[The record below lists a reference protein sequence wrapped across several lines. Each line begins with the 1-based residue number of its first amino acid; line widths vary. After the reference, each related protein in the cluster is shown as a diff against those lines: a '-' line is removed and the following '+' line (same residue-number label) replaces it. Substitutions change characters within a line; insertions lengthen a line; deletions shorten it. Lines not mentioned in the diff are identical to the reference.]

1 MTLKLKLAKL
11 LLALSLVLNPVAVL
25 AAGFHEISTQLTQ
38 VTEEAPCHPSD
49 DQEDLSEPIAP
60 DSNGCDL
67 PCCAEMDCVQQGD
80 CVLQFTSAVLLKNQ
94 LKIFHP
100 VSYQDQADLIALVP
114 EVDIPPDNPPPIHG

>member
-1 MTLKLKLAKL
+1 MKLKLVKL

-25 AAGFHEISTQLTQ
+25 AAGFHELGTQLNQ

-49 DQEDLSEPIAP
+49 DPEEMSEPIAP

-67 PCCAEMDCVQQGD
+67 PCCAEMEGGQQGD
-80 CVLQFTSAVLLKNQ
+80 CVLHYSSAVFLKNR
-94 LKIFHP
+94 LNIFHLT
-100 VSYQDQADLIALVP
+100 SNRSRADAIALVP